1 MLEEAKKVF
10 CSVVAGFPL
19 SARCVR
25 LQCPRA
31 LEGGENERSSGI
43 AGANHRHEFPTKQ
56 PDWPGHFIPEGDN
69 KPALT
74 CWKRI
79 FWTRTKIPV
88 SITGH

>member
-31 LEGGENERSSGI
+31 QVGKTNEALALLEQITAMS
-43 AGANHRHEFPTKQ
+43 FQ
-56 PDWPGHFIPEGDN
+56 PSN
-69 KPALT
+69 LT
-74 CWKRI
+74 GQVISFRRGTI
-79 FWTRTKIPV
+79 NLL
-88 SITGH
+88 